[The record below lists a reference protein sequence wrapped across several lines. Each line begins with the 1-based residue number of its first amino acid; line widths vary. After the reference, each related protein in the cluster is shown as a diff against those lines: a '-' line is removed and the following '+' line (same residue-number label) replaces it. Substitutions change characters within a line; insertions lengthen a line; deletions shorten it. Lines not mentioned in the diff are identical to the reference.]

1 MYLALLSAARR
12 QTQPVSV
19 SACARWRCSRSHGVV
34 PLRREMPAAAHGQT
48 SRRTQAHAPAPAWPP
63 GLASGGSDVW
73 GGWAGASLEA
83 DLSGGQYQVPARHQV
98 ILGHRRLASGGGARL
113 AFPSP
118 ACRRVPGWR
127 QSAEPRLHSVA
138 CRARHASPSFLQ
150 AALGVSAHTLSRGVQ
165 GGTRPGLAPTE
176 DMVAAACA
184 RGCCCVCARA
194 ASSAGCVW
202 AYAHGAPG
210 AVRAAGRL
218 VNSVSMATA
227 EVHTCGVGMG
237 GTWVDGV
244 HGSGA
249 QGGRGARG
257 GERWRGK
264 HVRAVLHG
272 WDVRVWRGSGERRKQ
287 QTRTRG
293 PQGAYSRQGR
303 ASRTGLARWLAA
315 GRGAT
320 ALRWGRWGR
329 AGSREPGAGGRPSA
343 GKRGYPAAGSRRDG
357 CAGVCGVRCAL
368 PCWASRK
375 RRGARRRVGHCVC

>member
-83 DLSGGQYQVPARHQV
+83 DLFGGQYQVPARHQV

-138 CRARHASPSFLQ
+138 CRARHASPSCKPRLASLPTPSLEACRAGHGPGSLPRRTWWLPRAHGAAVVYAPGQRAAQ
-150 AALGVSAHTLSRGVQ
+150 AALGICTRRSGGGEGRGPSRQ
-165 GGTRPGLAPTE
+165 FRL
-176 DMVAAACA
+176 
-184 RGCCCVCARA
+184 
-194 ASSAGCVW
+194 
-202 AYAHGAPG
+202 HG
-210 AVRAAGRL
+210 
-218 VNSVSMATA
+218 
-227 EVHTCGVGMG
+227 
-237 GTWVDGV
+237 D
-244 HGSGA
+244 
-249 QGGRGARG
+249 GRGA
-257 GERWRGK
+257 
-264 HVRAVLHG
+264 HVR
-272 WDVRVWRGSGERRKQ
+272 RGDGGHVGGRCPRERRA
-287 QTRTRG
+287 R
-293 PQGAYSRQGR
+293 R
-303 ASRTGLARWLAA
+303 A
-315 GRGAT
+315 
-320 ALRWGRWGR
+320 GR
-329 AGSREPGAGGRPSA
+329 AGRRALARQACAGRAAWLGCACVARERGAAQAADADAGAAGGLFPPGAGQSDWAGAVAGGRPRGDGIEMGSMGPSRQPGAGSRPSA

-368 PCWASRK
+368 PCWASRG